1 MIINAVNG
9 AKSDTYIL
17 QIITQQKLQKL
28 KKIFLKRLDFKD
40 IQFAVK
46 ARAIHKIKKNFIGI
60 SVFGYENKKNIQS
73 MTVSYYHVTYE
84 LQSKSTRFEFTRF

>member
-9 AKSDTYIL
+9 VKSDTYIL

-28 KKIFLKRLDFKD
+28 KKIFLKRLDLD

-60 SVFGYENKKNIQS
+60 SVFGYENKKKYPIYDCILLS
-73 MTVSYYHVTYE
+73 CHVRASE
-84 LQSKSTRFEFTRF
+84 

>member
-9 AKSDTYIL
+9 VKSDTYIL

-46 ARAIHKIKKNFIGI
+46 ARAIHKIKRILLAL
-60 SVFGYENKKNIQS
+60 VFLVMKIRKNIQS

>member
-9 AKSDTYIL
+9 VKSDTYIL

-46 ARAIHKIKKNFIGI
+46 ARAIHKIKKNLIGI
-60 SVFGYENKKNIQS
+60 SVFGYENKKKYPIYDCILLS
-73 MTVSYYHVTYE
+73 CLVRASE
-84 LQSKSTRFEFTRF
+84 